1 MRETLKPL
9 THFLAR
15 LGSLLAPARPR
26 GPADRVVLPWRDDAL
41 RAYPSVGLTPSR
53 ALAMLQSAD
62 AGAPETLFEL
72 YRDMLQ
78 KWPRLAAVE
87 ATRRL
92 ALTGLEWDIAP
103 ARQRGNMGDRSPTGL
118 CRNVGDRFP
127 TGLFTLEPQ
136 TIPSASPQPHGT
148 EEETGRRPVPHT
160 IPQTRDDVAAF
171 CRETLDAIENLDAV
185 LDHLASAIGFG
196 IAVAEIVWDRGRVVA
211 LEPVPWSRLVA
222 DVHEPWRLRVLTES
236 DPSIGVALDEQPAKW
251 IVHRPRTAL
260 GRLFDGG
267 LLRSSLLLFLA
278 QNTSFKDWLAYSQ
291 IAGMPVRVAQF
302 EPGTPEAERRALL
315 RVMETLGTQAAAVMS
330 KAVELRFLESSRSD
344 KPYEA
349 LQEYCNTEV
358 TILWLGQHLT
368 TDIKN
373 SGSRAAAEVHDRV
386 REDLLVDDMRDEAAT
401 LRRDLLRPM
410 VEARFGPAAVV
421 PEFRRSLVESIDT
434 KTLAQTL
441 AVASRELRM
450 RIPRAWAHR
459 SLGIPEAAAG
469 EAVLESTEDRR

>member
-1 MRETLKPL
+1 MPETLKPL

-15 LGSLLAPARPR
+15 LGSLLNPPR
-26 GPADRVVLPWRDDAL
+26 RRSGGPADRVVLPWREDAL

-53 ALAMLQSAD
+53 ALALLQSAD
-62 AGAPETLFEL
+62 GGAPDALFEL

-92 ALTGLEWDIAP
+92 ALTGLEWDVAP
-103 ARQRGNMGDRSPTGL
+103 ARQRRTAA
-118 CRNVGDRFP
+118 VGV
-127 TGLFTLEPQ
+127 T
-136 TIPSASPQPHGT
+136 SAAQPAD
-148 EEETGRRPVPHT
+148 EVSS
-160 IPQTRDDVAAF
+160 F
-171 CRETLDAIENLDAV
+171 CRETLDTIENLDAA

-196 IAVAEIVWDRGRVVA
+196 IAVVEIVWDRGRVVA

-236 DPSIGVALDEQPAKW
+236 DPSTGVALDEQPAKW

-278 QNTSFKDWLAYSQ
+278 QNTSFKDWLTYSQ

-302 EPGTPEAERRALL
+302 EPGTPDAERRALL
-315 RVMETLGTQAAAVMS
+315 RVLETLGTEAAAVMS
-330 KAVELRFLESSRSD
+330 KAVELRLLESGRGD
-344 KPYEA
+344 KPYQA

-410 VEARFGPAAVV
+410 VEARFGPAAAV
-421 PEFRRSLVESIDT
+421 PAFRRSLVESIDT

-441 AVASRELRM
+441 AVASRGLRM

>member
-41 RAYPSVGLTPSR
+41 RAYSSVGLTPSR

-103 ARQRGNMGDRSPTGL
+103 APQRRGPA
-118 CRNVGDRFP
+118 VG
-127 TGLFTLEPQ
+127 FTSTAKPPDEV
-136 TIPSASPQPHGT
+136 SS
-148 EEETGRRPVPHT
+148 
-160 IPQTRDDVAAF
+160 F
-171 CRETLDAIENLDAV
+171 CRETLDTLENLDAV

-267 LLRSSLLLFLA
+267 LLRSSVLLFLA

-330 KAVELRFLESSRSD
+330 KAVELRLLESSRSD
-344 KPYEA
+344 KPYQA

-459 SLGIPEAAAG
+459 SLGVPEAAAG
-469 EAVLESTEDRR
+469 EAVLEPVEGRR

>member
-1 MRETLKPL
+1 MREPLKPL

-26 GPADRVVLPWRDDAL
+26 GPADRVVLPWREDAL
-41 RAYPSVGLTPSR
+41 RAYPSIGLTPSR

-103 ARQRGNMGDRSPTGL
+103 PRQRRGATVGL
-118 CRNVGDRFP
+118 A
-127 TGLFTLEPQ
+127 
-136 TIPSASPQPHGT
+136 SAPQPAD
-148 EEETGRRPVPHT
+148 EVSS
-160 IPQTRDDVAAF
+160 F
-171 CRETLDAIENLDAV
+171 CRETLDALENLDAA

-251 IVHRPRTAL
+251 IVHRPRAAL

-267 LLRSSLLLFLA
+267 LMRSSLLLFLA

-302 EPGTPEAERRALL
+302 ESGTPEAERRALL

-330 KAVELRFLESSRSD
+330 KAVELRLLESSRGD
-344 KPYEA
+344 KPYQA

-386 REDLLVDDMRDEAAT
+386 REDLLVDDLRDEAAT

-410 VEARFGPAAVV
+410 VEARFGPAAAV

-469 EAVLESTEDRR
+469 EAVLEATEDPR

>member
-1 MRETLKPL
+1 MRDAVRHMLG
-9 THFLAR
+9 A
-15 LGSLLAPARPR
+15 LGSLL
-26 GPADRVVLPWRDDAL
+26 GPGGRRRRDAGRLVAPWREDAA
-41 RAYPSVGLTPSR
+41 RGYPSVGLTPSR
-53 ALAMLQSAD
+53 ALAILQNAD
-62 AGAPETLFEL
+62 GGAPEMLFEL
-72 YRDMLQ
+72 FRDMVQ

-92 ALTGLEWDIAP
+92 ALTGLEWDIFA
-103 ARQRGNMGDRSPTGL
+103 G
-118 CRNVGDRFP
+118 
-127 TGLFTLEPQ
+127 
-136 TIPSASPQPHGT
+136 
-148 EEETGRRPVPHT
+148 GRRDGPIENRPT
-160 IPQTRDDVAAF
+160 IRQQTTINADAVAAF
-171 CRETLDAIENLDAV
+171 CRDTLDSIENFDGV
-185 LDHLASAIGFG
+185 LDHLAAAIGFG
-196 IAVAEIVWDRGRVVA
+196 VSVVEIVWDRGRVVA

-222 DVHEPWRLRVLTES
+222 DALEPWRLRIRTE
-236 DPSIGVALDEQPAKW
+236 DEPSVGVAADEHPAKF
-251 IVHRPRTAL
+251 IVHRPRAAL

-267 LLRSSLLLFLA
+267 LMRSSLLLYLA
-278 QNTSFKDWLAYSQ
+278 QNTSFKDWLTYSQ

-315 RVMETLGTQAAAVMS
+315 RVLETLGTEAAAVMS
-330 KAVELRFLESSRSD
+330 KAVELRLLESGRSD
-344 KPYEA
+344 KPYQA

-410 VEARFGPAAVV
+410 VEARFGPAAAI

-450 RIPRAWAHR
+450 RVPQARHWALDCREVR
-459 SLGIPEAAAG
+459 SCRWRLTGGLADEF
-469 EAVLESTEDRR
+469 

>member
-1 MRETLKPL
+1 MRQPLKPL

-26 GPADRVVLPWRDDAL
+26 SPADRVVLPWREDAL
-41 RAYPSVGLTPSR
+41 RAYPSIGLTPSR

-103 ARQRGNMGDRSPTGL
+103 PRQRR
-118 CRNVGDRFP
+118 
-127 TGLFTLEPQ
+127 
-136 TIPSASPQPHGT
+136 SASVGLASAPQPADEVT
-148 EEETGRRPVPHT
+148 
-160 IPQTRDDVAAF
+160 AF
-171 CRETLDAIENLDAV
+171 CRATLDAVENFDAA

-196 IAVAEIVWDRGRVVA
+196 IAVAEIVWDRGRVIA

-236 DPSIGVALDEQPAKW
+236 DPSIGVALDQQPAKW

-267 LLRSSLLLFLA
+267 LLRSTLLLFLA

-330 KAVELRFLESSRSD
+330 KAVELRLLESSRSD
-344 KPYEA
+344 KPYQA

-410 VEARFGPAAVV
+410 VEARFGPATAI